1 MSYEITGVG
10 EDGENTYEWFD
21 DPNTNVDVITNPYAG
36 LDWTTD
42 LPEISTTQYIADQA
56 VKTETIGGDIIY
68 TMADGTKY
76 GVNPD
81 TNAYYSLTDAQYAT
95 MNNPDK
101 SGITRDTFASL
112 RGTPVAP
119 TGSSMTD
126 KIYNQ
131 LKGAFTDSKG
141 NINWAGLATAAAG
154 IKAITGADK
163 VQTGGWKGT
172 IPMDLQAVRG
182 KIDYTDPNRRP
193 GSAGRQYFTD
203 TAFANPA
210 NVAAAKTA
218 VGEQARG
225 ILAGYAPTPAPA
237 AKAVQ
242 SGIAAPSAPQ
252 TQKPSLNLDQYG
264 LKAPIPSK
272 EYLDANP
279 RDVGIDTGEIR
290 ATDPNTPIPI
300 KYQDPNLVKE
310 MARGGVAQPRYL
322 QGATDGMA
330 DKIPSSIDG
339 KQKAALSHGEFVIP
353 ADVVSHLGNG
363 NSDAGANKLYDMMA
377 RIRKARTGNSEQG
390 KRINPNKFM
399 PGGQVGYASGGIAKF
414 AGEGSSA
421 VVGSTGTSA
430 GYTAI
435 PSLGSSAEGSLSPW
449 AGDYVSNYLSKGKA
463 LAEAPYQ
470 SYTGPLT
477 AGPSELQTKAFTDAS
492 NLNVPTSQMGAFT
505 PGTFDTTQADKYMNP
520 YLSAALNPVLEEQ
533 RRQAGID
540 RVTNAG
546 RFTQQ
551 GAFGGGRQ
559 AIMESEGLRNLGTL
573 QNKTLTEG
581 YKTAYDKAME
591 QFNKEQGFGLQ
602 SQIANNTYG
611 LDAISKSASLGGTQ
625 RDIEQAGITADKTQ
639 FEEQR
644 DQPYK
649 MVQYQKDLLQGL
661 PITTTS
667 TTNNQ
672 TQLSQIAGQLQGLM
686 GLYQSLAGLGQT
698 KP

>member
-1 MSYEITGVG
+1 MALYIAGYDYDQNPIWED
-10 EDGENTYEWFD
+10 DGEAAGGGASYSNI
-21 DPNTNVDVITNPYAG
+21 DVGQSLAVPPSETS
-36 LDWTTD
+36 D
-42 LPEISTTQYIADQA
+42 ISQGISPQYLADRA
-56 VKTETIGGDIIY
+56 IKTETIMGDIIY
-68 TMADGTKY
+68 TQPDGTKY
-76 GVNPD
+76 GVNPE
-81 TNAYYSLTDAQYAT
+81 TGQYYSLTDSQYAA

-101 SGITRDTFASL
+101 SGITKETFASL
-112 RGTPVAP
+112 RGEPVAA

-126 KIYNQ
+126 KIYGQ

-154 IKAITGADK
+154 VKAITGADK

-182 KIDYTDPNRRP
+182 RVNYEDPNRRP
-193 GSAGRQYFTD
+193 GSMGRQYFTD
-203 TAFANPA
+203 VGYAKPA
-210 NVAAAKTA
+210 DLAATKEAVTNQAK
-218 VGEQARG
+218 G
-225 ILAGYAPTPAPA
+225 ILAGYTPTPTPAAQPA
-237 AKAVQ
+237 ATKPMETLPLAKG
-242 SGIAAPSAPQ
+242 GI
-252 TQKPSLNLDQYG
+252 
-264 LKAPIPSK
+264 
-272 EYLDANP
+272 
-279 RDVGIDTGEIR
+279 
-290 ATDPNTPIPI
+290 
-300 KYQDPNLVKE
+300 
-310 MARGGVAQPRYL
+310 AQPRYL

-390 KRINPNKFM
+390 KRINPDKFM

-414 AGEGSSA
+414 AGETGSS
-421 VVGSTGTSA
+421 VGTIGTSA
-430 GYTAI
+430 ASTAV

-492 NLNVPTSQMGAFT
+492 NVNLPTGQMGAFT
-505 PGTFDTTQADKYMNP
+505 PGTFDTTQANKYMNP
-520 YLSAALNPVLEEQ
+520 YLSAALNPVLDEQ
-533 RRQAGID
+533 RRQAEID
-540 RVTNAG
+540 RVNNAG

-551 GAFGGGRQ
+551 GAYGGGRQ

-581 YKTAYDKAME
+581 YKTAYDKAMD

-602 SQIANNTYG
+602 AQTATNTYG
-611 LDAISKSASLGGTQ
+611 LDALAREAALGGTQ
-625 RDIEQAGITADKTQ
+625 RDIEQQGITADKTQ

-661 PITTTS
+661 PISTTS

-672 TQLSQIAGQLQGLM
+672 TQLSQIAGQLSGLM

-698 KP
+698 KPT

>member
-10 EDGENTYEWFD
+10 EDGDYTYEWFD

-56 VKTETIGGDIIY
+56 AKTETIGGDIIY

-182 KIDYTDPNRRP
+182 KIDYTDSNRRP

-225 ILAGYAPTPAPA
+225 ILAGYTPTPAPA

-242 SGIAAPSAPQ
+242 SGIAAQSAPQ
-252 TQKPSLNLDQYG
+252 TQTSGLDLEQYG
-264 LKAPIPSK
+264 LTAPAPSQA
-272 EYLDANP
+272 YLDAQKP
-279 RDVGIDTGEIR
+279 VEKLAEGGITTLASG
-290 ATDPNTPIPI
+290 
-300 KYQDPNLVKE
+300 KYL
-310 MARGGVAQPRYL
+310 RGN
-322 QGATDGMA
+322 TDGMA

-377 RIRKARTGNSEQG
+377 RIRKARTGNSDQG
-390 KRINPNKFM
+390 KRINPDKFM

-414 AGEGSSA
+414 AGTDGSS
-421 VVGSTGTSA
+421 VGVTGTNPASTTVPTLGTSA
-430 GYTAI
+430 
-435 PSLGSSAEGSLSPW
+435 EGNLSPW

-470 SYTGPLT
+470 AYTGPLT

-505 PGTFDTTQADKYMNP
+505 PGTFDTTQANKYMNP

-661 PITTTS
+661 PVTTTS

-698 KP
+698 KTIPG